1 MNTND
6 KIDWLIEQLE
16 ENGFL
21 CIEGYEEDFQEL
33 VEQAKNINNEH
44 QGSN

>member
-6 KIDWLIEQLE
+6 RIDWLIEQLE
-16 ENGFL
+16 KNGFL